1 MYTCSV
7 GATAMWMH
15 GWMVLHAHQPHG
27 CICMGAFEHCDVSTL
42 VVVRLELA
50 DARDVRSDVLDNT
63 ALYCVHD
70 KL

>member
-1 MYTCSV
+1 MRISR
-7 GATAMWMH
+7 
-15 GWMVLHAHQPHG
+15 
-27 CICMGAFEHCDVSTL
+27 MGAFEHCDVSTL